1 MSGGMFM
8 AINVRDTSYN
18 SKCSYL
24 KNKKIGSD
32 LFLKNQIILN
42 PRTDMWV
49 ELSMHSNV
57 FYKLSTQEK
66 QFLYPAEHIII
77 SKEQFTSLDKYAV

>member
-1 MSGGMFM
+1 M
-8 AINVRDTSYN
+8 AVKVRETSYN

-24 KNKKIGSD
+24 KNKKIGAD

-49 ELSMHSNV
+49 ELFMHSNV
-57 FYKLSTQEK
+57 FYKICSQEK
-66 QFLYPAEHIII
+66 ELFYPAEHIII
-77 SKEQFTSLDKYAV
+77 SKKRFTSLDKYAV